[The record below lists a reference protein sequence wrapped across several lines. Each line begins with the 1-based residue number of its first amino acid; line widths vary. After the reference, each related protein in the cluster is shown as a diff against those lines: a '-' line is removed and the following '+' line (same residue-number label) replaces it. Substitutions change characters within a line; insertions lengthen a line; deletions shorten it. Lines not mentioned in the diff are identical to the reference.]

1 MCAGAL
7 HTCRQLLIRPS
18 AFFDERDPV
27 STLPIAASLV
37 VLLAIALGIST
48 VLLGTMLAGSIDATV
63 TVDNPDRPPEWV
75 CDRHGNDSDSH
86 LGRGC
91 DEPETV
97 ERDVG
102 PIVYDMMTDYL
113 GFAVVAPFL
122 LWFLGGIVLFVTAR
136 LANGTPLDQRGVCTG
151 GLGGTP
157 GVRPTGRRTG
167 GDSVRALGRHD
178 HRPRASGRARAGGVR
193 ADRSTPHIRNH
204 PHRVLAVVPPHRWYG
219 SRRRHRVADRRTRRR
234 RPTGDMAPRFP
245 VLTSSIDLLWESSSS
260 AQRCLSDHSPIFRS
274 TVFSYCTRLPTPA
287 E

>member
-136 LANGTPLDQRGVCTG
+136 LANGTPSISGAFALAGWAALPEFVRLGVGLVAIRYALSDVTITDPERADVLVQAAFAPIDPLLTFATILTACWQWYLLTG
-151 GLGGTP
+151 GM
-157 GVRPTGRRTG
+157 VHDADIEWPT
-167 GDSVRALGRHD
+167 A
-178 HRPRASGRARAGGVR
+178 A
-193 ADRSTPHIRNH
+193 
-204 PHRVLAVVPPHRWYG
+204 LAVGVPLAIW
-219 SRRRHRVADRRTRRR
+219 
-234 RPTGDMAPRFP
+234 
-245 VLTSSIDLLWESSSS
+245 LLVS
-260 AQRCLSDHSPIFRS
+260 LF
-274 TVFSYCTRLPTPA
+274 
-287 E
+287 